1 MITQCLN
8 KTKKEGNNDLENM
21 RKCNASKS
29 FGKVN
34 FNLLLVRQTYLIF
47 KFIMAPNIEKN
58 MEINKPRIDITKINY
73 CVVLV

>member
-1 MITQCLN
+1 MWMITQCLN

-34 FNLLLVRQTYLIF
+34 FKLLPEKQTYLIF
-47 KFIMAPNIEKN
+47 
-58 MEINKPRIDITKINY
+58 Y
-73 CVVLV
+73 L